1 MTLNGKRNK
10 INIVKKLVF
19 GLLLVFVFIGVA
31 FSTSTNDTDGDN
43 EEKNIES
50 VIKDDDKED
59 LEQDKT
65 DFIDERPE
73 LEEQTVES
81 LKEEAY
87 VLASNGK
94 WNELIIL
101 LDKYDKEFNLETS
114 DEGMHLKDIYW
125 DATVIARLEQMGDD
139 ENAVI
144 AGIEKIPFLKTKEMY
159 VWALYFLPRNNI
171 VDLSVDSLA
180 LAPTARGAIEIKN
193 IESTQFDE
201 NIREK
206 LHEDEH
212 IKYYINTTDE
222 ENEYNDG
229 YFKIVV
235 DNYGVEETVYGV
247 IHIGGEY
254 ELIGIY
260 SADAYYSNHIETVSH
275 FRQFSEDVKA
285 GVEKML
291 EDAENE
297 RLQNTEDREET
308 E

>member
-1 MTLNGKRNK
+1 MNFKNKKNAGKR
-10 INIVKKLVF
+10 LVM
-19 GLLLVFVFIGVA
+19 GLLLVVIFIGVA
-31 FSTSTNDTDGDN
+31 ISMKNSNTEEDTEENDTATIVKEDVN
-43 EEKNIES
+43 
-50 VIKDDDKED
+50 ED
-59 LEQDKT
+59 LEPDET
-65 DFIDERPE
+65 EFIDERPE
-73 LEEQTVES
+73 LEEQTLGS

-87 VLASNGK
+87 MLASNGK
-94 WNELIIL
+94 WDELIIL

-114 DEGMHLKDIYW
+114 EEGKHLKDIYW
-125 DATVIARLEQMGDD
+125 DATVISRLEQMGDD

-144 AGIEKIPFLKTKEMY
+144 AGVEKIPFLKTKEMY

-180 LAPTARGAIEIKN
+180 LAPTARGTIEIKN

-201 NIREK
+201 NIRAK
-206 LHEDEH
+206 LDEDEH

-229 YFKIVV
+229 YFKIEVE
-235 DNYGVEETVYGV
+235 NYGVEETIYGV

-260 SADAYYSNHIETVSH
+260 SGDTYYSNHIETVSH
-275 FRQFSEDVKA
+275 FRSFSEDVKA

-291 EDAENE
+291 EDMENE
-297 RLQNTEDREET
+297 RLQNIEKQEDEQ
-308 E
+308 